1 MVVEGQKATL
11 PLVVVEGE
19 GPSLFGRDWLQT
31 IRLDWRAVFLVQRQ
45 RVAEILGENGEAVPG
60 NSEGVSSQDCR
71 RPRCQASV
79 LSGCLMG
86 YDTQWSWKW
95 NA

>member
-1 MVVEGQKATL
+1 MEVVVEGQKATL

-45 RVAEILGENGEAVPG
+45 RLAEILGENGEAGPG
-60 NSEGVSSQDCR
+60 RCIK
-71 RPRCQASV
+71 PR
-79 LSGCLMG
+79 LS
-86 YDTQWSWKW
+86 
-95 NA
+95 